1 MQRSRSSSRRSRS
14 GIGAGAALTA
24 GALALAGF
32 VLAPGAA
39 AVAPGTA
46 TTKADCG
53 IYGSG
58 GVTLTATQS
67 GTSATI
73 TVTSTDITTPV
84 AVEAGTVDSSLTM
97 TKAGGATT
105 VFAGK
110 SNPAMEAGG
119 GVNSGPLTGTVAA
132 GDSLDHPGSLKLV
145 VQGIT
150 VTCNSTESLAPG
162 PFVFD

>member
-1 MQRSRSSSRRSRS
+1 MKRSNTVSTRRV
-14 GIGAGAALTA
+14 ALGAALAT
-24 GALALAGF
+24 GSLALAGV

-39 AVAPGTA
+39 AVAPGEA
-46 TTKADCG
+46 TTQANCG

-67 GTSATI
+67 GTTGTI
-73 TVTSTDITTPV
+73 TVTSSEITTPV
-84 AVEAGTVDSSLTM
+84 AVEANTVQSTLTM
-97 TKAGGATT
+97 TKADGSTATFT
-105 VFAGK
+105 GK

-119 GVNSGPLTGTVAA
+119 GVNSGPLTGTVAS

-145 VQGIT
+145 VSGIT
-150 VTCNSTESLAPG
+150 VTCNSTQSLAPG

>member
-1 MQRSRSSSRRSRS
+1 MKRTRTSRSR
-14 GIGAGAALTA
+14 ALGVALAT
-24 GALALAGF
+24 GSLALAGF

-39 AVAPGTA
+39 AVAPGEA

-73 TVTSTDITTPV
+73 TVTSSEITTPV
-84 AVEAGTVDSSLTM
+84 AVEANTVESTLTM
-97 TKAGGATT
+97 TKADGSTATFT
-105 VFAGK
+105 GK

-119 GVNSGPLTGTVAA
+119 GVNSGPLAGTVAS

-145 VQGIT
+145 VSGIT
-150 VTCNSTESLAPG
+150 VTCDSTEGLAPG

>member
-1 MQRSRSSSRRSRS
+1 MKRSSNPRGRL
-14 GIGAGAALTA
+14 AVGAALAT
-24 GALALAGF
+24 GSLALAGF

-46 TTKADCG
+46 TSKAECG
-53 IYGSG
+53 IYGG
-58 GVTLTATQS
+58 GAVTLTATQS

-73 TVTSTDITTPV
+73 SVTSTEITTPV
-84 AVEAGTVDSSLTM
+84 AVDANTVESTLTL
-97 TKAGGATT
+97 TKASGGTT
-105 VFAGK
+105 TFTGK

-119 GVNSGPLTGTVAA
+119 GVDSGPLSGTVAS

-150 VTCNSTESLAPG
+150 VTCNSTEGLAPG

>member
-1 MQRSRSSSRRSRS
+1 MKRSSNRSTSR
-14 GIGAGAALTA
+14 ALGVALAT
-24 GALALAGF
+24 GSLALAGF

-46 TTKADCG
+46 TSKADCG
-53 IYGSG
+53 IYGG
-58 GVTLTATQS
+58 GSVTLTATQS

-73 TVTSTDITTPV
+73 TVTSSEITTPI
-84 AVEAGTVDSSLTM
+84 AVEANSVQSTLTL
-97 TKAGGATT
+97 TKAGGGTT
-105 VFAGK
+105 TFSGK

-119 GVNSGPLTGTVAA
+119 GVDSGPLTGTVAS

-145 VQGIT
+145 VSGIT
-150 VTCNSTESLAPG
+150 VTCNSTEGLAPG